1 MYMTV
6 REVAEELRCSP
17 LTVRRMV
24 AAGRLSALRLGG
36 SLRISREALAALAVG
51 FESASGA
58 VTPGAKRKGPDGC
71 NRQGQ
76 NVAGFPDCAFP
87 GRR

>member
-17 LTVRRMV
+17 LTVRRMI

-36 SLRISREALAALAVG
+36 SLRISREALAALAVQQLNPP
-51 FESASGA
+51 
-58 VTPGAKRKGPDGC
+58 PGL
-71 NRQGQ
+71 
-76 NVAGFPDCAFP
+76 
-87 GRR
+87 

>member
-1 MYMTV
+1 MYLRV
-6 REVAEELRCSP
+6 SQVAEELQCSP
-17 LTVRRMV
+17 ITVYRLI
-24 AAGRLSALRLGG
+24 ASGRLAAVRLGRD
-36 SLRISREALAALAVG
+36 LRVSREALAALAVG

>member
-1 MYMTV
+1 MYLTV

-36 SLRISREALAALAVG
+36 SLRISREALAALAVRYLNPP
-51 FESASGA
+51 
-58 VTPGAKRKGPDGC
+58 PGLCNPEAKRKGPASC
-71 NRQGQ
+71 N
-76 NVAGFPDCAFP
+76 
-87 GRR
+87 